1 MRTRPWP
8 SLTTRRTASPPACGH
23 VTATGHT
30 ACRAGSGPGS
40 SGSIPSTR
48 PISPSRS
55 VATSNR
61 ASGAT
66 RGSPPSMAIPS
77 SGRPGS
83 PSPDADTD
91 SASYG
96 RGSLRG
102 VDSASRKG
110 WETLRRLGKGVVV
123 DMTGST
129 VQASEDAVTEKAAD
143 LEPTQA
149 EIDAWVAKERERR
162 QAWLN
167 GPTPEE
173 RDAYALRLRQRR
185 LADTFDEGEA
195 MLTDSVRRG
204 MRLGREGQ
212 LAAEGAVALLYRYSR
227 RTLAEL
233 VRAGREWEEETS
245 LPIRRRRVSMD
256 DEGS

>member
-1 MRTRPWP
+1 
-8 SLTTRRTASPPACGH
+8 
-23 VTATGHT
+23 
-30 ACRAGSGPGS
+30 
-40 SGSIPSTR
+40 
-48 PISPSRS
+48 
-55 VATSNR
+55 
-61 ASGAT
+61 
-66 RGSPPSMAIPS
+66 
-77 SGRPGS
+77 
-83 PSPDADTD
+83 
-91 SASYG
+91 
-96 RGSLRG
+96 
-102 VDSASRKG
+102 
-110 WETLRRLGKGVVV
+110 VVV

-129 VQASEDAVTEKAAD
+129 VQASEDAVTDKAEG

-173 RDAYALRLRQRR
+173 REAYALRLRQRR

-227 RTLAEL
+227 RTIAEL

>member
-1 MRTRPWP
+1 
-8 SLTTRRTASPPACGH
+8 
-23 VTATGHT
+23 
-30 ACRAGSGPGS
+30 
-40 SGSIPSTR
+40 
-48 PISPSRS
+48 
-55 VATSNR
+55 
-61 ASGAT
+61 
-66 RGSPPSMAIPS
+66 
-77 SGRPGS
+77 
-83 PSPDADTD
+83 
-91 SASYG
+91 
-96 RGSLRG
+96 
-102 VDSASRKG
+102 
-110 WETLRRLGKGVVV
+110 
-123 DMTGST
+123 MTGST
-129 VQASEDAVTEKAAD
+129 VQASEDAVTDKAEG

-173 RDAYALRLRQRR
+173 REAYALRLHQRR

>member
-1 MRTRPWP
+1 
-8 SLTTRRTASPPACGH
+8 
-23 VTATGHT
+23 
-30 ACRAGSGPGS
+30 
-40 SGSIPSTR
+40 
-48 PISPSRS
+48 
-55 VATSNR
+55 
-61 ASGAT
+61 
-66 RGSPPSMAIPS
+66 
-77 SGRPGS
+77 
-83 PSPDADTD
+83 
-91 SASYG
+91 
-96 RGSLRG
+96 
-102 VDSASRKG
+102 
-110 WETLRRLGKGVVV
+110 
-123 DMTGST
+123 MTGST
-129 VQASEDAVTEKAAD
+129 VQASEDAVTDETEG

-173 RDAYALRLRQRR
+173 REAYALRLRQRR

>member
-1 MRTRPWP
+1 
-8 SLTTRRTASPPACGH
+8 
-23 VTATGHT
+23 
-30 ACRAGSGPGS
+30 
-40 SGSIPSTR
+40 
-48 PISPSRS
+48 
-55 VATSNR
+55 
-61 ASGAT
+61 
-66 RGSPPSMAIPS
+66 MA
-77 SGRPGS
+77 
-83 PSPDADTD
+83 
-91 SASYG
+91 
-96 RGSLRG
+96 
-102 VDSASRKG
+102 
-110 WETLRRLGKGVVV
+110 
-123 DMTGST
+123 GST
-129 VQASEDAVTEKAAD
+129 VEASGDAMRDEAAG

-167 GPTPEE
+167 GPSAEE
-173 RDAYALRLRQRR
+173 REAYASRLRQRR

-227 RTLAEL
+227 RTFAEL

-256 DEGS
+256 DEAP

>member
-1 MRTRPWP
+1 
-8 SLTTRRTASPPACGH
+8 
-23 VTATGHT
+23 
-30 ACRAGSGPGS
+30 
-40 SGSIPSTR
+40 
-48 PISPSRS
+48 
-55 VATSNR
+55 
-61 ASGAT
+61 
-66 RGSPPSMAIPS
+66 
-77 SGRPGS
+77 
-83 PSPDADTD
+83 
-91 SASYG
+91 
-96 RGSLRG
+96 
-102 VDSASRKG
+102 
-110 WETLRRLGKGVVV
+110 
-123 DMTGST
+123 MTGST
-129 VQASEDAVTEKAAD
+129 VQASEDAVTEKAEG

-173 RDAYALRLRQRR
+173 REAYALRLHQRR

-245 LPIRRRRVSMD
+245 LPIRRRRVNMD

>member
-1 MRTRPWP
+1 M
-8 SLTTRRTASPPACGH
+8 
-23 VTATGHT
+23 
-30 ACRAGSGPGS
+30 
-40 SGSIPSTR
+40 
-48 PISPSRS
+48 
-55 VATSNR
+55 
-61 ASGAT
+61 
-66 RGSPPSMAIPS
+66 
-77 SGRPGS
+77 
-83 PSPDADTD
+83 
-91 SASYG
+91 
-96 RGSLRG
+96 
-102 VDSASRKG
+102 
-110 WETLRRLGKGVVV
+110 VV

-129 VQASEDAVTEKAAD
+129 VQASEDAVTDETEG

-173 RDAYALRLRQRR
+173 REAYALRLRQRR

>member
-1 MRTRPWP
+1 
-8 SLTTRRTASPPACGH
+8 
-23 VTATGHT
+23 
-30 ACRAGSGPGS
+30 
-40 SGSIPSTR
+40 
-48 PISPSRS
+48 
-55 VATSNR
+55 
-61 ASGAT
+61 
-66 RGSPPSMAIPS
+66 
-77 SGRPGS
+77 
-83 PSPDADTD
+83 
-91 SASYG
+91 
-96 RGSLRG
+96 
-102 VDSASRKG
+102 
-110 WETLRRLGKGVVV
+110 
-123 DMTGST
+123 MTGST
-129 VQASEDAVTEKAAD
+129 VQASEDAVTEKAEG

-173 RDAYALRLRQRR
+173 REAYALRLHQRR

>member
-1 MRTRPWP
+1 M
-8 SLTTRRTASPPACGH
+8 
-23 VTATGHT
+23 
-30 ACRAGSGPGS
+30 
-40 SGSIPSTR
+40 
-48 PISPSRS
+48 
-55 VATSNR
+55 
-61 ASGAT
+61 
-66 RGSPPSMAIPS
+66 
-77 SGRPGS
+77 
-83 PSPDADTD
+83 TD
-91 SASYG
+91 KAE
-96 RGSLRG
+96 G
-102 VDSASRKG
+102 V
-110 WETLRRLGKGVVV
+110 
-123 DMTGST
+123 
-129 VQASEDAVTEKAAD
+129 
-143 LEPTQA
+143 EPTQA

-173 RDAYALRLRQRR
+173 REAYALRLRQRR

-227 RTLAEL
+227 RTIAEL

>member
-1 MRTRPWP
+1 
-8 SLTTRRTASPPACGH
+8 
-23 VTATGHT
+23 
-30 ACRAGSGPGS
+30 
-40 SGSIPSTR
+40 
-48 PISPSRS
+48 
-55 VATSNR
+55 
-61 ASGAT
+61 
-66 RGSPPSMAIPS
+66 
-77 SGRPGS
+77 
-83 PSPDADTD
+83 
-91 SASYG
+91 
-96 RGSLRG
+96 
-102 VDSASRKG
+102 
-110 WETLRRLGKGVVV
+110 
-123 DMTGST
+123 MTGST
-129 VQASEDAVTEKAAD
+129 VQASEDAVTEKAAG

-245 LPIRRRRVSMD
+245 LPIRRRRVSID